1 MGSMKVVILA
11 GGRGTRLAP
20 YTSVLPKPL
29 LPVDGRSV
37 LEIVVERLAAT
48 GFDDIVFSVGYLGH
62 LIEAVFGDGS
72 SRGVR
77 ITYLR
82 EDEPLGTAGPL
93 RRIGDVDGTFL
104 AMNGDVLTD
113 LDPRDL
119 LRAHREGGNAMTLA
133 TRHRVAKIDYGVLH
147 LDGEGGP
154 TSRVAAF
161 TEKPELPAIV
171 SMGVY
176 ALEPDVLDFIPPGP
190 FDIPD
195 LVLALLDAGAP
206 VGAYLFDGFW
216 LDIGRPE
223 DFQNAVE
230 LFAHDADLGRVEAPK
245 APETP
250 RLSGPSL
257 AA

>member
-1 MGSMKVVILA
+1 MKVVILA

-37 LEIVVERLAAT
+37 LEIVVERLAAC

-62 LIEAVFGDGS
+62 LIEAVFGDGA

-93 RRIGDVDGTFL
+93 RHVETNGEPLLV
-104 AMNGDVLTD
+104 MNGDVLTD

-119 LRAHREGGNAMTLA
+119 IEVHRERGNAMTIA
-133 TRHRVAKIDYGVLH
+133 TRRRVARIDYGVLH
-147 LDGEGGP
+147 VEEEGDAP
-154 TSRVAAF
+154 RVEGF
-161 TEKPELPAIV
+161 TEKPELPAVV
-171 SMGVY
+171 SMGIYVI
-176 ALEPDVLDFIPPGP
+176 EPSALDFIPPRP

-223 DFQNAVE
+223 DFQHAVA
-230 LFAHDADLGRVEAPK
+230 LFAGDETAAQADANPPANGYPDAKPG
-245 APETP
+245 
-250 RLSGPSL
+250 SL
-257 AA
+257 RALP